1 MRAAKMNAP
10 VATNATGIAANFPAL
25 TLFTGFWQPRPLQY
39 VDRYLL
45 IAVVALVS
53 VGLLMIMSASISFA
67 DHKYGDAFF
76 FTKRHLMYLLIAIS
90 AAWLVL
96 QISMAWWYEHAGL
109 LVIAGALALALV
121 LIPGI
126 GHSVNGSR
134 RWFKVGMFTL
144 QVSELAKVCMIF
156 FVAAYLQRHQ
166 LRLQDSWHSFAIPL
180 AVLGVFAF
188 LLLLEPD
195 FGSTVVMAA
204 TVLVM
209 LFIAGVRLWQFLG
222 LMAVGIAGVAA
233 LALTSEYRF
242 RRLVTFL
249 DPWAQQFGDGYQLT
263 QSLIAFGRGEWFGVG
278 LGNSVQKLF
287 YLPEAHTDFVFA
299 ILAEEFGLVGV
310 LVVMALFALMIAR
323 IFIIARRAV
332 QRQDWFSAYVV
343 FGVGILLA
351 GQVFINIGVTSG
363 LLPTKGLT
371 LPFISYGGSS
381 LLVCAMMVALVL
393 RVGIEMD
400 DMAALAKRTGK
411 TKSKVAR

>member
-1 MRAAKMNAP
+1 MSSLKRPAQAAGFSLLAP
-10 VATNATGIAANFPAL
+10 FRE
-25 TLFTGFWQPRPLQY
+25 FWQPKPLQFI
-39 VDRYLL
+39 DRYLL
-45 IAVVALVS
+45 VSVLALAS

-76 FTKRHLMYLLIAIS
+76 FTKRHLMYLLIGGS
-90 AAWLVL
+90 AALLVL
-96 QISMAWWYEHAGL
+96 QISMRWWYEHAGMIVL
-109 LVIAGALALALV
+109 AGAMALALV

-126 GHSVNGSR
+126 GHAVNGSR
-134 RWFKVGMFTL
+134 RWFKLGMFTL

-166 LRLQDSWHSFAIPL
+166 LRLRDNWHSFAIPL
-180 AVLGVFAF
+180 GVLGVFAF

-204 TVLVM
+204 TVLAM
-209 LFIAGVRLWQFLG
+209 LFLAGVRLWQFLG

-233 LALTSEYRF
+233 LALSSEYRF

-299 ILAEEFGLVGV
+299 ILAEEFGLLGV
-310 LVVMALFALMIAR
+310 LVVMVLFALMITR
-323 IFIIARRAV
+323 ILIIARKAV

-343 FGVGILLA
+343 FGIGILLA

-381 LLVCAMMVALVL
+381 LLVCSMMIALVL

-400 DMAALAKRTGK
+400 DMAALAKRTAK
-411 TKSKVAR
+411 TKPKVAR

>member
-1 MRAAKMNAP
+1 MAP
-10 VATNATGIAANFPAL
+10 FGD
-25 TLFTGFWQPRPLQY
+25 FWQPKPLQY
-39 VDRYLL
+39 IDRYLL
-45 IAVVALVS
+45 LAVLALAS

-67 DHKYGDAFF
+67 DQKYGDAFF
-76 FTKRHLMYLLIAIS
+76 FTKRHLLYLLIGAS
-90 AAWLVL
+90 AALVVL
-96 QISMAWWYEHAGL
+96 QIPMLWWYEHAGMIVL
-109 LVIAGALALALV
+109 AGALALALV

-126 GHSVNGSR
+126 GHAVNGSR
-134 RWFKVGMFTL
+134 RWFKLGMFTL

-166 LRLQDSWHSFAIPL
+166 LRLRDNWHSFAIPL
-180 AVLGVFAF
+180 GVLAGFAL

-195 FGSTVVMAA
+195 FGSTVVLAA
-204 TVLVM
+204 TVLAM
-209 LFIAGVRLWQFLG
+209 LFLAGVRLWQFLG

-233 LALTSEYRF
+233 LALSSEYRF

-299 ILAEEFGLVGV
+299 ILAEEFGLLGV
-310 LVVMALFALMIAR
+310 LVVMLLFTLMITR
-323 IFIIARRAV
+323 IFLIARKAV

-343 FGVGILLA
+343 FGIGILLA

-381 LLVCAMMVALVL
+381 LLVCAMMIALVM
-393 RVGIEMD
+393 RVGIEMHD
-400 DMAALAKRTGK
+400 LAALAKRTAK
-411 TKSKVAR
+411 TSNKSKSKVAQ